1 MKASSPPGAS
11 GAWACSASAP
21 RITVLSLPD
30 SEARAEWLCKQLNEA
45 DTEVLKNAIK
55 ADIHKMSMVP
65 DLTDEQFAGNSS
77 GVAMKYKLLGLE
89 QLTKIKERWFREA
102 LKERL
107 RLFGYFLA
115 VKGAP
120 ALDAESVRM
129 VFTRALPVN
138 ELETAQMVQALN
150 GIVPAEILLA
160 QVPFVEDAQAAAEKM
175 RVDAAEK
182 AVVE

>member
-1 MKASSPPGAS
+1 M
-11 GAWACSASAP
+11 
-21 RITVLSLPD
+21 
-30 SEARAEWLCKQLNEA
+30 
-45 DTEVLKNAIK
+45 
-55 ADIHKMSMVP
+55 
-65 DLTDEQFAGNSS
+65 
-77 GVAMKYKLLGLE
+77 
-89 QLTKIKERWFREA
+89 
-102 LKERL
+102 

-120 ALDAESVRM
+120 ALDAERVRM

-175 RVDAAEK
+175 KGA
-182 AVVE
+182 